1 MTAKEE
7 EEEDAVGEDFWPW
20 MAAQPTTGLRSNAFY
35 IHHPYGK
42 GSGEMQEDGKS
53 KKKGLNR

>member
-42 GSGEMQEDGKS
+42 GSGEM
-53 KKKGLNR
+53 